1 MWLKLWI
8 PSELISNLITADFH
22 CDVSCVWLHD
32 WSLVS
37 KSSLGSSVNSKLID
51 NKEYLNLF
59 LVNITPHIFNQGN
72 LLTPFSKYILHLTY
86 TCSTTFTPS
95 DKLLVIQ
102 KTFEELTQEV
112 KPMLDGD
119 FLWCMDDLLPLFLY
133 VVLRARCVTHSLNNF
148 NQLQQIFIEEK
159 TA

>member
-1 MWLKLWI
+1 MK
-8 PSELISNLITADFH
+8 
-22 CDVSCVWLHD
+22 
-32 WSLVS
+32 
-37 KSSLGSSVNSKLID
+37 
-51 NKEYLNLF
+51 YL
-59 LVNITPHIFNQGN
+59 
-72 LLTPFSKYILHLTY
+72 FSY

-133 VVLRARCVTHSLNNF
+133 VVLRARCVIHNF
-148 NQLQQIFIEEK
+148 KRHMAVLCIINISQLQQFFPERNMLKLLCSLVNVSDTVLCSPGSGTWELRSVWSMIWWIPTFSLERWAWCSQRWRWDFLNTLNHVFLI
-159 TA
+159 